1 MVKVRQ
7 HIHRITP
14 AIPTSSMADI
24 AFLLIIFFLVTTTF
38 SADQTTV
45 ELPTS
50 VNREE
55 VYRES
60 ALITVPAN
68 GDIKVT
74 DGDYSESVRSDEEL
88 DQFIQRVLANN
99 PARPFVIKGDRAV
112 AYQRVESVLERL
124 RSNRTQTVYFL
135 TEARAPRR

>member
-1 MVKVRQ
+1 
-7 HIHRITP
+7 
-14 AIPTSSMADI
+14 MADI